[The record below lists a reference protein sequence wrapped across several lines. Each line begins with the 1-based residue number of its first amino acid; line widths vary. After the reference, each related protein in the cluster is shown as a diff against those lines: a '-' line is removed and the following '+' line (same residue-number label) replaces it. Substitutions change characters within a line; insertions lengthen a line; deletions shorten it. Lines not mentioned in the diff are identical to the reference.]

1 MPAVNKDQ
9 ALELLTRE
17 VQKNLGTDELLEV
30 YNEVFPDDPY
40 TREEAEEDSCS
51 LLEQL
56 VDHINSG
63 LEIDEVID
71 LWRLIHPRHRNL
83 WYDEE
88 EERIHYNEEAEA
100 VPSE

>member
-1 MPAVNKDQ
+1 MSLNAVGG
-9 ALELLTRE
+9 LW
-17 VQKNLGTDELLEV
+17 V
-30 YNEVFPDDPY
+30 
-40 TREEAEEDSCS
+40 
-51 LLEQL
+51 
-56 VDHINSG
+56 

-71 LWRLIHPRHRNL
+71 LWRLILPRHRNL